1 MWDRLRLT
9 SQTLLVRL
17 RRSIC
22 LNSILSAD
30 GFSVADE
37 QMVSKA
43 MKRDALRN
51 LDGPSEQLPVEGH
64 VGYPFSPTS
73 SPCASNMGTLN
84 SNPLS
89 INGMSIDRCTR
100 NLISLGIKLGVLI
113 K

>member
-1 MWDRLRLT
+1 MWDRDRLRLT

-17 RRSIC
+17 RRSIR

-30 GFSVADE
+30 DLSVADE

-51 LDGPSEQLPVEGH
+51 PDGPSEQLPVEGNA
-64 VGYPFSPTS
+64 GYPFSPTS

-89 INGMSIDRCTR
+89 TNGMSIDRCTR
-100 NLISLGIKLGVLI
+100 NLISLGINKV
-113 K
+113 